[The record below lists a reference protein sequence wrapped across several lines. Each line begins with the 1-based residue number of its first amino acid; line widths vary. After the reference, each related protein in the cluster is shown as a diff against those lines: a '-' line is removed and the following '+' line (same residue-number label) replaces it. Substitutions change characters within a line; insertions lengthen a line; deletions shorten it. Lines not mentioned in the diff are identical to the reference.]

1 MSIRPGVKILADFAK
16 NLVEQEV
23 PPAQT
28 DVEAIYARLKAVS
41 PVPVKEVELA
51 REVRGRT
58 NGRVIEIQARLP
70 TSEKVETLLHEWAHV
85 LLHASVRG
93 ALTERELEAAATG
106 YVVGRELGLEMRET
120 RGYVQA
126 ITRRIPEKPGGK
138 PLWEADVDF
147 LERILWAA
155 QEMLSRIG
163 ALERP
168 LRA

>member
-41 PVPVKEVELA
+41 PVPVNEVELA

-58 NGRVIEIQARLP
+58 NGRVIEIQARMS

-106 YVVGRELGLEMRET
+106 YVVGRELGLGMRET